1 MDSQKREE
9 TQDYT
14 VCPFHDGPSG
24 NSGKDNGAHMMVACF
39 HSPGAS
45 WHEEETTTHPLVRPL
60 EMRGESAGVGHTPLV
75 HKNPDTCWLP

>member
-1 MDSQKREE
+1 MDYRKRA

-14 VCPFHDGPSG
+14 VRPFHDDLSE
-24 NSGKDNGAHMMVACF
+24 NIEKDNGAHMTVACF

-45 WHEEETTTHPLVRPL
+45 WHEEDTTTLPLVRPL

-75 HKNPDTCWLP
+75 HKNPGTCWLP